1 MLIARAGTIKSQ
13 EVTDDEDLKNLQG
26 GVADTAG
33 GLVGKGG
40 VGEGVG
46 DTLSKGL

>member
-1 MLIARAGTIKSQ
+1 MSNRVVEEENANAIQDGLS
-13 EVTDDEDLKNLQG
+13 KN
-26 GVADTAG
+26 VG

-40 VGEGVG
+40 VGEGIG